1 MIKNIKFL
9 MALLGS
15 IAVLSST
22 GVATAQTLNAQS
34 VGDFGGAHPNFPAS
48 NTIDG
53 NTNFSSRW
61 AANYNDAGGEVNLF
75 IDLGSVQTVG
85 EIGVAWGSGNT
96 RSYNFEVRARAGTS
110 GSWTKI
116 RNRADSSGE
125 TNNIEVY
132 DVNDFAARQVRI
144 KVFSTEGNRAYA
156 DVTEF
161 QLYGTGGASSSS
173 SSSSGSNVV
182 SVPGRIEAEDYA
194 DFADNDSVNQ
204 GGAYRTDAV
213 DIQACGDTS
222 CGFNVGWTADGE
234 WLEYDVDVER
244 SGNYQARVR
253 LASRSGAGEFSI
265 DVNGDDRTGDVEV
278 DSTGNW
284 QSYYTETVDLGSLN
298 SGDQTIRF
306 NIVDNGFNLN
316 WIEIVEG
323 GGSSS
328 SSSSSG
334 GTFSPPAVTGQTFN
348 ATVDSLEDVIDS
360 VSGGD
365 EIVVTGRGEISLK
378 NYNFSS
384 PVIIRAAT
392 VGGTTLDNAT
402 IDNSNNI
409 VLQGFVFGP
418 NEESTLLKIVN
429 STNVYVLRNLF
440 DHEDITE
447 NQTSIVMTQASRFIE
462 IGYNEFRDKN
472 ISDVNGSKI
481 TGSFIKTQFD
491 DPLMTRDL
499 HIFRNHFNNIAPYL
513 DGATPAG
520 DSDREA
526 IAMGIADSQDVDTNN
541 IVEYNL
547 FENCDGE
554 NEIITVKTSSNIFR
568 FNTFQNSMGSLSLRL
583 GSDNEVYGNYF
594 FGEGSGNDVTDDN
607 YQTGGVRVYGSGHVI
622 YDNYM
627 ENLTG
632 LSWRRPILIDS
643 GDTSDS
649 TGNDSHET
657 PTNTEVRTNTIV
669 NSVGGGIH
677 IGSDNY
683 SRQPTNIEIS
693 DNVVVSDQGI
703 LYNNHAVQSLNT
715 WTGNTAFA
723 EGSAIVNGGGFLG
736 SSSINV
742 LSNEPNINKP
752 AALSAS
758 QVGRFAQ

>member
-1 MIKNIKFL
+1 M
-9 MALLGS
+9 
-15 IAVLSST
+15 
-22 GVATAQTLNAQS
+22 
-34 VGDFGGAHPNFPAS
+34 
-48 NTIDG
+48 
-53 NTNFSSRW
+53 
-61 AANYNDAGGEVNLF
+61 
-75 IDLGSVQTVG
+75 
-85 EIGVAWGSGNT
+85 
-96 RSYNFEVRARAGTS
+96 
-110 GSWTKI
+110 
-116 RNRADSSGE
+116 
-125 TNNIEVY
+125 
-132 DVNDFAARQVRI
+132 
-144 KVFSTEGNRAYA
+144 
-156 DVTEF
+156 
-161 QLYGTGGASSSS
+161 
-173 SSSSGSNVV
+173 
-182 SVPGRIEAEDYA
+182 SVPGRIEAEDYIN
-194 DFADNDSVNQ
+194 FSDSDTANR

-213 DIQACGDTS
+213 DIQSCGDTD
-222 CGFNVGWTADGE
+222 CGFNIGWTADGE
-234 WLEYDVDVER
+234 WLEYDIDVA
-244 SGNYQARVR
+244 SAGNYQANVR

-265 DVNGDDRTGDVEV
+265 DVNGSNRTGAVEV

-284 QSYYTETVDLGSLN
+284 QSYYTETVDLGSLS
-298 SGDQTIRF
+298 SGNQTIRF
-306 NIVDNGFNLN
+306 NVVDNGFNLN
-316 WIEIVEG
+316 WIEIVEDTG
-323 GGSSS
+323 SSSSSSSSSSTSSSSSSSTSSTSSSSTSSS

-334 GTFSPPAVTGQTFN
+334 GVFTPPPVTGQTFN
-348 ATVDSLEDVIDS
+348 ATVDSLDDVISS

-365 EIVVTGRGEISLK
+365 EIVLTGQGEISLK

-384 PVIIRAAT
+384 PVTIRAASI
-392 VGGTTLDNAT
+392 GGTTIVNAT

-418 NEESTLLKIVN
+418 NDESTLLKIVN
-429 STNVYVLRNLF
+429 STNIYVLRNLF
-440 DHEDITE
+440 DHKDIAE
-447 NQTSIVMTQASRFIE
+447 SQTSIVMTQASRFIE

-472 ISDVNGSKI
+472 LSDVGGKI

-499 HIFRNHFNNIAPYL
+499 HVFKNHFNNIAPYL

-568 FNTFQNSMGSLSLRL
+568 YNTFQNSMGSLSLRL

-594 FGEGSGNDVTDDN
+594 FGEGSGNSVTDDN
-607 YQTGGVRVYGSGHVI
+607 YQTGGVRVYGSGHSV

-657 PTNTEVRTNTIV
+657 PTNTEVRANTIV

-683 SRQPTNIEIS
+683 SRQPTNIDII
-693 DNVVVSDQGI
+693 DNTVVSDEGI
-703 LYNNHAVQSLNT
+703 LYNNHAVQSSNT
-715 WTGNTAFA
+715 WSGNTAYA
-723 EGSAIVNGGGFLG
+723 EGSAIVNGGGFLD
-736 SSSINV
+736 SSSINI
-742 LSNEPNINKP
+742 LSNEPTINKP